1 MTNLSKKL
9 GEMNFDGLFTD
20 VVPAVQVRGGII
32 RKQTTSAVTLKRGT
46 ILAKSYGTAGDGKLV
61 ILGSTAANN
70 ETLTPDCVLCD
81 DVEVG
86 TAADENVA
94 VYTAGCFDP
103 DKVTVAECFACPI
116 ASGCSWCSAYNYQ
129 CTGTP
134 DKRVTYICPMHKA
147 RVLANA
153 YYWNNLYRKRGDTAR
168 YRLDI
173 PDAWALE
180 IIPYAELSML
190 KSISKEG

>member
-20 VVPAVQVRGGII
+20 VVPAVQVRGGTI

-81 DVEVG
+81 DVTVG
-86 TAADENVA
+86 TDADEKVT

-103 DKVTVAECFACPI
+103 DKVSAT
-116 ASGCSWCSAYNYQ
+116 ASYSI
-129 CTGTP
+129 TET
-134 DKRVTYICPMHKA
+134 DKD
-147 RVLANA
+147 
-153 YYWNNLYRKRGDTAR
+153 NLRMRG
-168 YRLDI
+168 I
-173 PDAWALE
+173 VFKDAA
-180 IIPYAELSML
+180 AAD
-190 KSISKEG
+190 